1 MHTIRIPKV
10 IQFGENALSEAEYP
24 KNALVVTTA
33 PIELSG
39 KWLDK
44 MGIQDYMVY
53 DKVTPEP
60 SIDDVNTVIAKYKEK
75 KPSVLIGLGG
85 GSSMDVV
92 KYSAEEFGVEKI
104 LIPTTFGTGAE
115 MTTYCVLKFDGKK
128 KLLHEDRF
136 LADRALVVTTAP
148 IELSGKWLDRMG
160 IQDYMVYDKVTP
172 EPSIDDVNTVI
183 AKYKEKKPSVLIGLG
198 GGSSMDVVKYSA
210 EAFGVEK
217 ILIPTTFGTGA
228 EMTTYCVLK
237 FDGKKKLLRED
248 RFLADRA
255 IVDSY
260 FMDGTPEQIIKNS
273 VCDACAQATEG
284 YDSKLGN
291 NLTRTLCKHA
301 FDVLYDAIINDKPEN
316 YPYGSMLSGMG
327 FGNCSTTLG
336 HALSYVFSNE
346 GVAHGFSLSSC
357 TTIAHKH
364 NNSIFYEKF
373 KQVIEKLGFD
383 KMKLKAP
390 VDEAA
395 DVVMTD
401 KGHLDP
407 NPIPISKEDVIKCL
421 NAINDGN
428 L

>member
-1 MHTIRIPKV
+1 MDTVRVPKV
-10 IQFGENALSEAEYP
+10 IQFGEDALSQAEYP
-24 KNALVVTTA
+24 KNALVVTTV
-33 PIELSG
+33 PPELSD
-39 KWLDK
+39 KWLGR
-44 MGIQDYMVY
+44 MGIQDYLLY
-53 DKVTPEP
+53 DKVQPEP
-60 SIDDVNTVIAKYKEK
+60 SIEMVKEVIEEYKSK
-75 KPSVLIGLGG
+75 NISAMIGLGG

-92 KYSAEEFGVEKI
+92 KYAAS
-104 LIPTTFGTGAE
+104 E
-115 MTTYCVLKFDGKK
+115 M
-128 KLLHEDRF
+128 
-136 LADRALVVTTAP
+136 
-148 IELSGKWLDRMG
+148 
-160 IQDYMVYDKVTP
+160 
-172 EPSIDDVNTVI
+172 
-183 AKYKEKKPSVLIGLG
+183 
-198 GGSSMDVVKYSA
+198 
-210 EAFGVEK
+210 GVEK

-255 IVDSY
+255 VIDSY
-260 FMDGTPEQIIKNS
+260 FMNGTPEQVIKSS

-291 NLTRTLCKHA
+291 DLTKTLCKQA

-346 GVAHGFSLSSC
+346 GVPHGYSLSSC
-357 TTIAHKH
+357 TTVAHKH
-364 NNSIFYEKF
+364 NKSIFYDRF
-373 KQVIEKLGFD
+373 KEIIEKMGFD
-383 KMKLKAP
+383 KLDLKAD
-390 VDEAA
+390 VDQAA

-407 NPIPISKEDVIKCL
+407 NPIPISKEDVVKCL
-421 NAINDGN
+421 NDIKAGN

>member
-1 MHTIRIPKV
+1 MHTVKIPSV
-10 IQFGENALSEAEYP
+10 INFGENALGETEYP

-33 PIELSG
+33 PPELSG
-39 KWLDK
+39 KWLDR
-44 MGIQDYMVY
+44 MGIQDYTLF

-60 SIDDVNTVIAKYKEK
+60 SINDVNAVISEYKGK
-75 KPSVLIGLGG
+75 DPSVLIGLGG

-92 KYSAEEFGVEKI
+92 KYAAPEMGKKKI

-136 LADRALVVTTAP
+136 LADMAV
-148 IELSGKWLDRMG
+148 
-160 IQDYMVYDKVTP
+160 
-172 EPSIDDVNTVI
+172 
-183 AKYKEKKPSVLIGLG
+183 
-198 GGSSMDVVKYSA
+198 
-210 EAFGVEK
+210 
-217 ILIPTTFGTGA
+217 
-228 EMTTYCVLK
+228 
-237 FDGKKKLLRED
+237 
-248 RFLADRA
+248 
-255 IVDSY
+255 VDSY

-291 NLTRTLCKHA
+291 DLTRTLCKQA

-316 YPYGSMLSGMG
+316 YPYGSMISGMG

-346 GVAHGFSLSSC
+346 GVPHGYSLSSC
-357 TTIAHKH
+357 TTVAHKF
-364 NNSIFYEKF
+364 NKSIFYEKF

-383 KMKLKAP
+383 KLELKAD
-390 VDEAA
+390 VSEAA
-395 DVVMTD
+395 DTVMTD
-401 KGHLDP
+401 RGHLDP
-407 NPIPISKEDVIKCL
+407 NPIPISKEDVMKCL
-421 NAINDGN
+421 EDIKAGN

>member
-1 MHTIRIPKV
+1 MDTVRIPKV
-10 IQFGENALSEAEYP
+10 IQFGEDALSQAEYP
-24 KNALVVTTA
+24 KNALVVTTV
-33 PIELSG
+33 PPELSD
-39 KWLDK
+39 KWLGR
-44 MGIQDYMVY
+44 MGIQDYLLF
-53 DKVTPEP
+53 DKVQPEP
-60 SIDDVNTVIAKYKEK
+60 SIEMVNEVIEEYKSK
-75 KPSVLIGLGG
+75 NISAMIGLGG

-92 KYSAEEFGVEKI
+92 KYAAS
-104 LIPTTFGTGAE
+104 E
-115 MTTYCVLKFDGKK
+115 M
-128 KLLHEDRF
+128 
-136 LADRALVVTTAP
+136 
-148 IELSGKWLDRMG
+148 
-160 IQDYMVYDKVTP
+160 
-172 EPSIDDVNTVI
+172 
-183 AKYKEKKPSVLIGLG
+183 
-198 GGSSMDVVKYSA
+198 
-210 EAFGVEK
+210 GVEK

-255 IVDSY
+255 VIDSY
-260 FMDGTPEQIIKNS
+260 FMDGTPDQVIKSS

-291 NLTRTLCKHA
+291 DLTKTLCKQA
-301 FDVLYDAIINDKPEN
+301 FDVLYDAIMNDKPEN

-346 GVAHGFSLSSC
+346 GVPHGYSLSSC
-357 TTIAHKH
+357 TTVAHKH
-364 NNSIFYEKF
+364 NKSIFYDRF
-373 KQVIEKLGFD
+373 KEIIEKMGFD
-383 KMKLKAP
+383 KLDLKAD
-390 VDEAA
+390 VDQAA

-421 NAINDGN
+421 NDIKAGN

>member
-1 MHTIRIPKV
+1 MDTVRVPKV
-10 IQFGENALSEAEYP
+10 IQFGEDALSQAEYP
-24 KNALVVTTA
+24 KNALVVTTV
-33 PIELSG
+33 PPELSD
-39 KWLDK
+39 KWLGK
-44 MGIQDYMVY
+44 MGIQDYILY
-53 DKVTPEP
+53 DKVQPEP
-60 SIDDVNTVIAKYKEK
+60 SIEMVKEVIDEYKSK
-75 KPSVLIGLGG
+75 NISAMIGLGG

-92 KYSAEEFGVEKI
+92 KYAAS
-104 LIPTTFGTGAE
+104 E
-115 MTTYCVLKFDGKK
+115 M
-128 KLLHEDRF
+128 
-136 LADRALVVTTAP
+136 
-148 IELSGKWLDRMG
+148 
-160 IQDYMVYDKVTP
+160 
-172 EPSIDDVNTVI
+172 
-183 AKYKEKKPSVLIGLG
+183 
-198 GGSSMDVVKYSA
+198 
-210 EAFGVEK
+210 GVEK

-255 IVDSY
+255 VIDSY
-260 FMDGTPEQIIKNS
+260 FMNGTPEQVIKSS

-291 NLTRTLCKHA
+291 DLTKTLCKQA
-301 FDVLYDAIINDKPEN
+301 FDVLYDAIMNDKPEN

-346 GVAHGFSLSSC
+346 GVPHGYSLSSC
-357 TTIAHKH
+357 TTVAHKH
-364 NNSIFYEKF
+364 NKSIFYDRF
-373 KQVIEKLGFD
+373 KEIIEKMGFD
-383 KMKLKAP
+383 KLELKAD

-407 NPIPISKEDVIKCL
+407 NPIPISKEDVVKCL
-421 NAINDGN
+421 NDIKAGN

>member
-1 MHTIRIPKV
+1 MHTVKIPSV
-10 IQFGENALSEAEYP
+10 INFGENALGETEYP

-33 PIELSG
+33 PPELSG

-44 MGIQDYMVY
+44 MGIQDYVLF

-60 SIDDVNTVIAKYKEK
+60 SINDVNAVISEYKGKE
-75 KPSVLIGLGG
+75 PSILIGLGG

-92 KYSAEEFGVEKI
+92 KYAAPEMGKKKI

-115 MTTYCVLKFDGKK
+115 MTTYCVLKFEGKK

-136 LADRALVVTTAP
+136 LADMAV
-148 IELSGKWLDRMG
+148 
-160 IQDYMVYDKVTP
+160 
-172 EPSIDDVNTVI
+172 
-183 AKYKEKKPSVLIGLG
+183 
-198 GGSSMDVVKYSA
+198 
-210 EAFGVEK
+210 
-217 ILIPTTFGTGA
+217 
-228 EMTTYCVLK
+228 
-237 FDGKKKLLRED
+237 
-248 RFLADRA
+248 
-255 IVDSY
+255 VDSY

-291 NLTRTLCKHA
+291 DLTRTLCKQA

-346 GVAHGFSLSSC
+346 GVPHGYSLSSC
-357 TTIAHKH
+357 TTVAHKF
-364 NNSIFYEKF
+364 NKSIFYEKF

-383 KMKLKAP
+383 KLELKAD
-390 VDEAA
+390 VSEAA
-395 DVVMTD
+395 DTVMTD
-401 KGHLDP
+401 RGHLDP
-407 NPIPISKEDVIKCL
+407 NPIPISKEDVMKCL
-421 NAINDGN
+421 EDIKAGN

>member
-1 MHTIRIPKV
+1 MHTVRIPKV
-10 IQFGENALSEAEYP
+10 IQFGENVLSEAEYP

-39 KWLDK
+39 KWLDR
-44 MGIQDYMVY
+44 MGIQDYMLY

-60 SIDDVNTVIAKYKEK
+60 SIDDVNTVIAK
-75 KPSVLIGLGG
+75 
-85 GSSMDVV
+85 
-92 KYSAEEFGVEKI
+92 F
-104 LIPTTFGTGAE
+104 
-115 MTTYCVLKFDGKK
+115 
-128 KLLHEDRF
+128 
-136 LADRALVVTTAP
+136 
-148 IELSGKWLDRMG
+148 
-160 IQDYMVYDKVTP
+160 
-172 EPSIDDVNTVI
+172 
-183 AKYKEKKPSVLIGLG
+183 KEKKPSVLIGLG

-237 FDGKKKLLRED
+237 FDGKKKLLHED

-291 NLTRTLCKHA
+291 DLTRTLCKQA

-383 KMKLKAP
+383 KMELKAP

-428 L
+428 I